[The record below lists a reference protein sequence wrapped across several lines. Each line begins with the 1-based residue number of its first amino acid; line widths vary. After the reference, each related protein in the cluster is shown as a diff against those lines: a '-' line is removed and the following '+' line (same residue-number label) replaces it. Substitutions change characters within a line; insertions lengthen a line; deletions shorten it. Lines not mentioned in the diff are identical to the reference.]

1 MDALEYVQS
10 VESYQNQAYEARKEI
25 RNSGILHELKEG
37 AKEIVGEIKEGAK
50 DIKEGLQHT
59 VHDFKED
66 LKEGTKEIREQAKEI
81 KHDLKEGTKV
91 VAEKVI
97 DKLPHKHEKQRD
109 KETCETLTS
118 SISSLGTS
126 DSETDS
132 HSQNIHELNAK
143 ILREKGEA
151 ALEKNAQ
158 EFDEAQEAQERAKEM
173 AEIANAK
180 TAKALKNQQCGQEY
194 LAEAGAEMIKAGAEL
209 QREAAENSHEAPYNV
224 HQEGEIQQTT
234 CVTSAAQEAAAAAH
248 NKVTLR
254 EISHTEA
261 TTGAS

>member
-1 MDALEYVQS
+1 MDAKLEYVQS
-10 VESYQNQAYEARKEI
+10 VENYQNQAYEARKEI

-37 AKEIVGEIKEGAK
+37 AKEIAGDIKEGAK
-50 DIKEGLQHT
+50 DIKIGLQHT

-81 KHDLKEGTKV
+81 KHDLKEGTKI

-97 DKLPHKHEKQRD
+97 EKLPHKHEKQCN
-109 KETCETLTS
+109 KETCDTWTS
-118 SISSLGTS
+118 STSSLGTS
-126 DSETDS
+126 DSESES
-132 HSQNIHELNAK
+132 HSQNIHEINAK

-151 ALEKNAQ
+151 ALQKNAQ
-158 EFDEAQEAQERAKEM
+158 EFNEAQEAQEKAKKM

-194 LAEAGAEMIKAGAEL
+194 LAEAGAEMIKAGAQL
-209 QREAAENSHEAPYNV
+209 QREAAENSQEAPYNI

-234 CVTSAAQEAAAAAH
+234 CVTSAAQEAAAASH
-248 NKVTLR
+248 ETVTLR
-254 EISHTEA
+254 EISHTN
-261 TTGAS
+261 AS